1 MNLLLAIGQL
11 YIPSSIK
18 TRRLVEL
25 FNTTA
30 DAFQCQAPELRGLS
44 FNDCLK
50 LYATF
55 TREKAEEILRQ
66 GNDHEVKNRL
76 YEGAYRLS
84 QALKR
89 SFHVD
94 SFDDA
99 MKMARLIY
107 RVLNIDFKNDKNG
120 EVIIRQCY
128 FSSFYSSQVCQ
139 VISSLDEGLME
150 GLSGGK
156 LRFSQRITEGKEY
169 CIARLSFGRSQC

>member
-1 MNLLLAIGQL
+1 MNLLLAIGQI

-18 TRRLVEL
+18 MRRLVEL

-30 DAFQCQAPELRGLS
+30 DAFQCKAPELQGLS
-44 FNDCLK
+44 FNECLK

-55 TREKAEEILRQ
+55 TRDKAEEFLRL
-66 GNDHEVKNRL
+66 GNDHEVKNQL
-76 YEGAYRLS
+76 YESAYRLA
-84 QALKR
+84 QGLKR
-89 SFHVD
+89 SFDVD
-94 SFDDA
+94 SVDDV
-99 MKMARLIY
+99 MKIARLIY

-139 VISSLDEGLME
+139 LISSLDEGLME

-156 LRFSQRITEGKEY
+156 FRFSQRITEGKEY
-169 CIARLSFGRSQC
+169 CMARLSFDRSQR